1 MTGTSAN
8 NAAPARGGFTLLEII
23 IALALV
29 AILVAASVPY
39 MLDAF
44 SGAAGDRASE
54 AIIEKVQETRREAM
68 DQGEKKTLVL
78 TSSGIQGSP
87 LPEGWILEV
96 KGLNDSKFHA
106 PSKNQSWDFTKTGIC
121 EPLSL
126 RLSSGERRIEISFDA
141 LTAQPL
147 HDDQ

>member
-1 MTGTSAN
+1 MTGISAN
-8 NAAPARGGFTLLEII
+8 KAAPARGGFTLLEII

-44 SGAAGDRASE
+44 SGAEGDHASE
-54 AIIEKVQETRREAM
+54 AIIEKVQETRKDAM
-68 DQGEKKTLVL
+68 EKGEKTSLVL
-78 TSSGIQGSP
+78 TSSGIKGSP

-106 PSKNQSWDFTKTGIC
+106 PARNQTWDFTKAGIC
-121 EPLSL
+121 EPLTL
-126 RLSSGERRIEISFDA
+126 RLSSGDRRIELSFDA
-141 LTAQPL
+141 LTGQPL
-147 HDDQ
+147 HEDQ

>member
-8 NAAPARGGFTLLEII
+8 KASSARGFTLLEII

-54 AIIEKVQETRREAM
+54 AIVEKVQEIRSEAM
-68 DQGEKKTLVL
+68 ERGEKRTLVL
-78 TSSGIQGSP
+78 TSSGIKGSP
-87 LPEGWILEV
+87 LPEGWILQV
-96 KGLNDSKFHA
+96 MGLNDSKFHA
-106 PSKNQSWDFTKTGIC
+106 PARNQTWEFTKTGIC
-121 EPLSL
+121 EPLTL
-126 RLSSGERRIEISFDA
+126 RLSSGDRRIDLTFDA
-141 LTAQPL
+141 LTGQPL